1 MTKITIGARSSKL
14 SLAYV
19 AKVKELLL
27 KNNNDLKEE
36 NINFKAI
43 KTSGDLNLNK
53 NISEIGGKNLFCK
66 EIEESLFKKEID
78 IAVHSLKDMEA
89 NENKSL
95 LIGAYLKRNDYRDVI
110 ISEKIKNI
118 SDLRNGVKI
127 GSSSKRRE
135 LQLKKINSNISVINI
150 RGNIDTRINKINENK
165 LDGVILAAA
174 GVKSLKLDKKISL
187 TFNCDHILPAVGQ
200 GIIAVQCRKEDKIKN
215 LIKRINDNTT
225 NLCAI
230 AERKMLQTI
239 GGDCDTAIGG
249 LAEIENHNLKLKAQ
263 LFSDSGKESFEYEL
277 TGREVDASFIGK
289 SVGEKIPLKKRK
301 NIKIIKAIIISEIL
315 TPEIP
320 LFQTS
325 KNNILKF
332 CNTSI

>member
-1 MTKITIGARSSKL
+1 
-14 SLAYV
+14 
-19 AKVKELLL
+19 
-27 KNNNDLKEE
+27 
-36 NINFKAI
+36 
-43 KTSGDLNLNK
+43 
-53 NISEIGGKNLFCK
+53 
-66 EIEESLFKKEID
+66 
-78 IAVHSLKDMEA
+78 MEA
-89 NENKSL
+89 NENENL

-118 SDLRNGVKI
+118 SDLKNGVKI

-135 LQLKKINSNISVINI
+135 LQLKKINNNISVINI

-174 GVKSLKLDKKISL
+174 GVKSLKLDKKISFF
-187 TFNCDHILPAVGQ
+187 FNCEHILPAVGQ

-249 LAEIENHNLKLKAQ
+249 LAKIENHN
-263 LFSDSGKESFEYEL
+263 
-277 TGREVDASFIGK
+277 
-289 SVGEKIPLKKRK
+289 
-301 NIKIIKAIIISEIL
+301 
-315 TPEIP
+315 
-320 LFQTS
+320 
-325 KNNILKF
+325 
-332 CNTSI
+332 

>member
-1 MTKITIGARSSKL
+1 MTKITIGARGSKL

-19 AKVKELLL
+19 AKVKELLI

-66 EIEESLFKKEID
+66 EIEESLLKKEID

-89 NENKSL
+89 NENENL
-95 LIGAYLKRNDYRDVI
+95 LIGAYVKRNDYRDVI
-110 ISEKIKNI
+110 ISEKIKNL
-118 SDLRNGVKI
+118 SDLKDGVKI

-135 LQLKKINSNISVINI
+135 LQLKKINNKISVINI

-225 NLCAI
+225 SLCAI

-263 LFSDSGKESFEYEL
+263 LFSDSGQESFEYEL

-289 SVGEKIPLKKRK
+289 SVGEKLLNLAGEKFKKK
-301 NIKIIKAIIISEIL
+301 
-315 TPEIP
+315 
-320 LFQTS
+320 
-325 KNNILKF
+325 
-332 CNTSI
+332 